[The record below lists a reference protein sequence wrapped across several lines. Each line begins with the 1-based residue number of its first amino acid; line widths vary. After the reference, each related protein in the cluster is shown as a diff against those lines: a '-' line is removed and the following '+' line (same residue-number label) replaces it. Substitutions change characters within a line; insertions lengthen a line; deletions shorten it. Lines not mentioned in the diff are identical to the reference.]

1 MVESQKILIVD
12 DDKTW
17 QAFLS
22 AHLQDKY
29 SVLAAYDGDIG
40 LKLAREWLP
49 DLIFLDIEM
58 PVKGGYGVCAELKAD
73 AALRDIPVIFLSG
86 KSDLQE
92 KITGFRLG
100 ADDYLIKPCE
110 AEILRAKAA
119 RSIKL
124 YHEKKALDE
133 KAAGAQVLAV
143 EAMNSSAD
151 LGRSVRFAERTY
163 AMDSFD
169 KLAEGLF
176 QTMEEFGLDTSV
188 MFLTDSGPQFY
199 SHNGYDLSP
208 LEKDMFQAIHAEG
221 RFCDFGSRTF
231 CNFNR
236 ASLLVK
242 NMPEA
247 DPERYG
253 RIKDTVPWILGTV
266 DGKVGAL
273 NTQLALV
280 AQHQKVSETLGILN
294 TDLNK
299 ALQTLSRPVNA
310 EAMAHLESSLALLE
324 YLGRGQEDVQR
335 VLAGADQ
342 MGQAESGD
350 QIYSKDVDF
359 F

>member
-1 MVESQKILIVD
+1 MAESQKILVVD

-22 AHLQDKY
+22 ANIQDQY
-29 SVLAAYDGDIG
+29 NVLSAYDGNIG
-40 LKLAREWLP
+40 IKLAREWMP
-49 DLIFLDIEM
+49 DLILLDIEM
-58 PVKGGYGVCAELKAD
+58 PVKSGYEVCAELKAD
-73 AALRDIPVIFLSG
+73 ATLRDIPIIFLSG

-119 RSIKL
+119 RSIKV
-124 YHEKKALDE
+124 YHEKKSLDE
-133 KAAGAQVLAV
+133 KAAGAQVLAL

-176 QTMEEFGLDTSV
+176 QTMAEFGLNTSV
-188 MFLTDSGPQFY
+188 MFVGDSGPLFY
-199 SHNGYDLSP
+199 SHNNYELSP
-208 LEKDMFQAIHAEG
+208 LEKDMFLAIHTEG

-231 CNFNR
+231 CNFKR
-236 ASLLVK
+236 VSLLIK
-242 NMPEA
+242 NMPDA

-273 NTQLALV
+273 STHIALIS
-280 AQHQKVSETLGILN
+280 QHSKVSGTLGILN
-294 TDLNK
+294 ADLNR
-299 ALQTLSRPVNA
+299 ALQSLTRPQNS
-310 EAMAHLESSLALLE
+310 EAMAQIESSLALLE
-324 YLGRGQEDVQR
+324 YLGRGQEEVQR
-335 VLAGADQ
+335 VLACADQ
-342 MGQAESGD
+342 GSNTELGD
-350 QIYSKDVDF
+350 QIFSKDVDF